1 MTRWPAVLLV
11 AALTAPAALAA
22 QKRPPDRRPPVAQ
35 PRTPTQA
42 PPPKTQ
48 RPGTP
53 RDSAAPRDTSEIV
66 EWAATDSV
74 MDELMAREG
83 YSVTRYQGGTVVFD
97 ARRREMTLV
106 GKAAVQREPST
117 LVSDTI
123 IYNDS
128 TKRVVAYGYPSILRD
143 PSQQSAD
150 IVAVGKLEYD
160 LERKRGL
167 ASNVRTAFD
176 AGERWYIHGER
187 TAPVLADSATGQQ
200 AAFYALDGEITSC
213 DDSIPDYHFRS
224 REIKVVSK
232 TTLVAR
238 PAVLY
243 IADIPVMWLPFIFQ
257 DLHSGRRSGMLRPFF
272 GVSEVFRNSP
282 TYRRHVEKIGYYW
295 AISDYLD
302 ASAWLDW
309 RSGASPT
316 LGDPGSIRGTG
327 NMQYRWLNR
336 FMSGSISGSHHSLR
350 DGGSNSVVSWQHG
363 QEFSLTSRLNANV
376 NYATDTR
383 IQRQQAQNIYTAT
396 ATILSQLSYAQ
407 QLGPTNVNVG
417 GSRRQYPG
425 RSQVDMDFPNIG
437 ISTRGPLNLGPHVV
451 WTPTFGYHNSAQLK
465 IDGGGGLIRR
475 LVTRSDGSTDSVLIN
490 NRNSRSQ
497 AIDFQTPLEIFGFTW
512 RNSFSLSDR
521 VNNFPESRIVYG
533 ADTSIKETRV
543 FGRTY
548 LTTADWTT
556 GIELPRLLQGTWNLV
571 PSVNI
576 ENVNPSGFWAR
587 SEQTGTK
594 FVHQSK
600 RLRYGVSASPTFFG
614 LFPGLGIVSRLR
626 HSFSPTVSYA
636 YAPRGKVSDEY
647 LRALNTRR
655 TGYLGALAQNQL
667 SMGLSTNIEAKLR
680 SDTSESGEGGRK
692 VKLLSLSFDQL
703 SYDFERLRATG
714 HGFTT
719 DRFGY
724 SARSDL
730 VPGLDLRV
738 GYSLFQGDPL
748 SDTAKFK
755 PYREQLSASFSLNRN
770 SNPFVLFSRVFGKA
784 IPQRNPGIE
793 SVEQTPQDR
802 AAQQIAQQPM
812 PGSPGTGQMM
822 TPTSGGW
829 QASFT
834 FNSTRQRAIT
844 GAITVD
850 PAAPCLEL
858 AITPLDRQICR
869 SNFGGLG
876 QEQPGVQTTSGGPI
890 YRQPPQETLQF
901 STSFNVTPK
910 WSAQWQSSYDF
921 VLREFASHSVQLQRE
936 LHDWRAI
943 FAFVQA
949 PNGNFAFNVSIG
961 LKAEPDLKFDYNKQT
976 YRRDRL

>member
-1 MTRWPAVLLV
+1 
-11 AALTAPAALAA
+11 
-22 QKRPPDRRPPVAQ
+22 
-35 PRTPTQA
+35 
-42 PPPKTQ
+42 
-48 RPGTP
+48 
-53 RDSAAPRDTSEIV
+53 
-66 EWAATDSV
+66 
-74 MDELMAREG
+74 
-83 YSVTRYQGGTVVFD
+83 VTRYQGGTVVFD
-97 ARRREMTLV
+97 ARNREMTLI

-117 LVSDTI
+117 LASDTI

-150 IVAVGKLEYD
+150 LVAVGKLEYD

-176 AGERWYIHGER
+176 AGERWYIQGER
-187 TAPVLADSATGQQ
+187 TAPVLADSASGQE

-309 RSGASPT
+309 RSGAAPS
-316 LGDPGSIRGTG
+316 LGDPGSVRGTG

-336 FMSGSISGSHHSLR
+336 FMSGSISASHHSLR
-350 DGGSNSVVSWQHG
+350 DGGSNTVGSWQHF
-363 QEFSLTSRLNANV
+363 QDFSLTSRLNANV

-383 IQRQQAQNIYTAT
+383 IQRQQAQNVYTAT

-425 RSQVDMDFPNIG
+425 RSQVDMDFPRLG
-437 ISTRGPLNLGPHVV
+437 VSTRGPVNIGPNIV
-451 WTPTFGYHNSAQLK
+451 WTPTFGYSNSAQMK

-475 LVTRSDGSTDSVLIN
+475 LITRADGSTDSVLIN

-497 AIDFQTPLEIFGFTW
+497 TMDFQTPLEIFGWTW
-512 RNSFSLSDR
+512 RNSFSLSER
-521 VNNFPESRIVYG
+521 VNNFPETRTVYG

-543 FGRTY
+543 FARTF

-571 PSVNI
+571 PGVNI
-576 ENVNPSGFWAR
+576 ENVDPSGFMVR
-587 SEQTGTK
+587 SEQSGGK

-600 RLRYGVSASPTFFG
+600 RLRYGLSASPTFFG

-626 HSFSPTVSYA
+626 HSISPTMSYSYA
-636 YAPRGKVSDEY
+636 PAAKVSDEF
-647 LRALNTRR
+647 LRALNRTRS
-655 TGYLGALAQNQL
+655 GYLGSLAQNQVSL
-667 SMGLSTNIEAKLR
+667 GLSTNIEAKLR
-680 SDTSESGEGGRK
+680 SDTSESGEGGKK
-692 VKLLSLSFDQL
+692 VKLLTLSFDQL
-703 SYDFERLRATG
+703 TYDFERKRQTG
-714 HGFTT
+714 QGFTN

-738 GYSLFQGDPL
+738 GYSLFQGSPL
-748 SDTAKFK
+748 SDTAVFK
-755 PYREQLSASFSLNRN
+755 PYREQLSASFSLNRT
-770 SNPFVLFSRVFGKA
+770 SNPFVLFSRVFGRA
-784 IPQRNPGIE
+784 IPQRNPAIE
-793 SVEQTPQDR
+793 SVEQNAQDR

-822 TPTSGGW
+822 APTGGGW

-834 FNSTRQRAIT
+834 YSSTRQRPIP
-844 GAITVD
+844 GSIEVD
-850 PAAPCLEL
+850 PAGPCLEF
-858 AITPLDRQICR
+858 AFTPQQRDQCR
-869 SNFGGLG
+869 FQFGGLG
-876 QEQPGVQTTSGGPI
+876 QEQPGVPTTFGGPT

-901 STSFNVTPK
+901 STSFNFTPK

-921 VLREFASHSVQLQRE
+921 VLKEFASHSVQLQRE
-936 LHDWRAI
+936 LHDWRAM

-949 PNGNFAFNVSIG
+949 PNGNFAFNFSIG

>member
-1 MTRWPAVLLV
+1 MTFRLLV
-11 AALTAPAALAA
+11 VIVAIVLPAALSA
-22 QKRPPDRRPPVAQ
+22 QVRPPV
-35 PRTPTQA
+35 RRPT
-42 PPPKTQ
+42 PPPTRPPSTPQPGARGQ
-48 RPGTP
+48 RAGPVSDTTK
-53 RDSAAPRDTSEIV
+53 ADTSKIV
-66 EWAATDSV
+66 EWAETDSV
-74 MDELMAREG
+74 MDELLARQG

-97 ARRREMTLV
+97 ARQREMTLI

-117 LVSDTI
+117 LASDTI

-150 IVAVGKLEYD
+150 LIAVGKLEYD

-176 AGERWYIHGER
+176 AGERWYIQGER
-187 TAPVLADSATGQQ
+187 TAPVLADSATGQE
-200 AAFYALDGEITSC
+200 AAFYALDGVITSC
-213 DDSIPDYHFRS
+213 DDSIPDYHFKA

-243 IADIPVMWLPFIFQ
+243 IADIPVMWLPFMFQ

-282 TYRRHVEKIGYYW
+282 TYRRHVEKVGYYW

-316 LGDPGSIRGTG
+316 LGDPGSLRGTM
-327 NMQYRWLNR
+327 NMQYNWLNR
-336 FMSGSISGSHHSLR
+336 FLSGSISASHHALK
-350 DGGSNSVVSWQHG
+350 DGSSNTVGSWSHRQRFSETNS
-363 QEFSLTSRLNANV
+363 LNADM
-376 NYATDTR
+376 NYATNTR
-383 IQRQQAQNIYTAT
+383 VQRQQARNIFAAT
-396 ATILSQLSYAQ
+396 ATIYSSLSYAR
-407 QLGPTNVNVG
+407 QLGLANVNVG

-437 ISTRGPLNLGPHVV
+437 VSTRGPINIGRHVV
-451 WTPTFGYHNSAQLK
+451 WTPSFGYRNAQQLN
-465 IDGGGGLIRR
+465 IDGGGGIIRR
-475 LVTRSDGSTDSVLIN
+475 LITRSDGSTDSVLIN

-497 AIDFQTPLEIFGFTW
+497 SMDFQTPIQIFGFTW
-512 RNSFSLSDR
+512 RNSFTLSDR
-521 VNNFPESRIVYG
+521 VNNFPETRTIYG

-548 LTTADWTT
+548 VTTADWTT
-556 GIELPRLLQGTWNLV
+556 GIDLPRVLQGTWNLV

-576 ENVNPSGFWAR
+576 ENVDPGAFWVR

-594 FVHQSK
+594 VVHQSK
-600 RLRYGVSASPTFFG
+600 RLRYGVSAAPTFFG

-626 HSFSPTVSYA
+626 HTIAPSLSYSYA
-636 YAPRGKVSDEY
+636 PHAEVSDEY
-647 LRALNTRR
+647 LRALNQRR
-655 TGYLGALAQNQL
+655 IGYLGALAQNQV

-703 SYDFERLRATG
+703 TYDFERQKKTG
-714 HGFTT
+714 QGFTS

-738 GYSLFQGDPL
+738 GYSLFQGNPM

-755 PYREQLSASFSLNRN
+755 PYRETLSASFSLNRR
-770 SNPFVLFSRVFGKA
+770 SNPFVLASRVFGKA
-784 IPQRNPGIE
+784 IPQSNPTLE
-793 SVEQTPQDR
+793 NPQQDQQDR

-822 TPTSGGW
+822 PPQSGQGW

-834 FNSTRQRAIT
+834 FSSTRQRPIV
-844 GAITVD
+844 GATLVD
-850 PAAPCLEL
+850 PTAQCREL
-858 AITPLDRQICR
+858 AFTPQQLAQCNF
-869 SNFGGLG
+869 NFGGLG
-876 QEQPGVQTTSGGPI
+876 NEQPGAQTTYGGPI

-901 STSFNVTPK
+901 QTSFNVTPK
-910 WSAQWQSSYDF
+910 WAAQWSSSYDF
-921 VLREFASHSVQLQRE
+921 VLKEFASHSVQLQRD